1 MENYNSMIFFKFENI
16 ILNIIVCE
24 NIEFNM

>member
-1 MENYNSMIFFKFENI
+1 MENYNSMTLPKSENI

-24 NIEFNM
+24 NTEPNM